1 MSVRTLSLAVWIN
14 RGYSRA
20 LRFRATFARC
30 LHRFEQYKPRPT
42 VVNSFPHTAQCLV
55 FSGRAA
61 ANCLPASELERAI
74 TRSYSRGE
82 EGASLPLSSLAYQ
95 AAADQPSK
103 MRMMITKIRVR
114 IIFSPCG
121 GESSGSPSLS
131 RPSGTSL
138 ALPNLSAWAY
148 HILLRYSVNC
158 FSIWPQLL

>member
-1 MSVRTLSLAVWIN
+1 MSGLVPSGIPA
-14 RGYSRA
+14 SRRA
-20 LRFRATFARC
+20 AFLRATFARW
-30 LHRFEQYKPRPT
+30 RQAFAQYTPRPT
-42 VVNSFPHTAQCLV
+42 VVNSLPHTAQCLV

-61 ANCLPASELERAI
+61 ANCLPASELESVI

-95 AAADQPSK
+95 AATDQPSK

-138 ALPNLSAWAY
+138 APPNPGAWAY
-148 HILLRYSVNC
+148 SIRLRYCVNL
-158 FSIWPQLL
+158 FAWDRFP